1 MVPLQSVRKML
12 WGVMVL
18 SAITVATLNLRFIW
32 ADIHGLFHRALD
44 HLGKQDFEL
53 YLHLYTA
60 PLLLVGGAVL
70 IHPGLRRRLP
80 SVHRWLGR
88 AYILTVLV
96 TSIATL
102 RLSLN
107 ETEGPMTVFGFA
119 TLSILWFITAA
130 LAWTRAVQGRYSDH
144 SEWMIRNYA
153 LTFTNVTFRGELHLL
168 LWLGFDFDVVYEPLR
183 TLQFIPNLLVAEFLI
198 RSAFFKSSSWKQVRA
213 AVQLPHD
220 APAKRPRQ
228 SPPLRLR
235 RRRA

>member
-1 MVPLQSVRKML
+1 VIPLQSFRRL
-12 WGVMVL
+12 SWGLMVL
-18 SAITVATLNLRFIW
+18 SAIAVGALNLRFIW
-32 ADIHGLFHRALD
+32 SDIHGLFHRALD

-60 PLLLVGGAVL
+60 PMLLVGGALL
-70 IHPGLRRRLP
+70 IHPSLRRRLP
-80 SVHRWLGR
+80 AVHRWLGR
-88 AYILTVLV
+88 IYIVTVLV

-102 RLSLN
+102 RLGLN

-183 TLQFIPNLLVAEFLI
+183 TLQFIPNLLIAEFLI
-198 RSAFFKSSSWKQVRA
+198 RTAFFKSPGWKEFWA
-213 AVQLPHD
+213 AVRPSQD
-220 APAKRPRQ
+220 APARRPRH
-228 SPPLRLR
+228 SPPMRLR